1 MICICSSWWLCHPI
15 SSCSSKI
22 QNGLPFWSRLTRV
35 VLEKSPLTGCSRL
48 AAVVVVLRIQLLLL
62 LLLQFYSH
70 YTGQPALVSNHRLNI
85 DHVHIAQAFC
95 RNVFLLGCC
104 SRSSWIFLA
113 TVSNSWVLPWQ
124 FASLSSGEWQF
135 LHTQIFYKAV
145 YTATCLKK
153 YQIFNYQFTE
163 NLMLSLLVK

>member
-1 MICICSSWWLCHPI
+1 MKISDIVLVKTIVLFICYM
-15 SSCSSKI
+15 
-22 QNGLPFWSRLTRV
+22 PF
-35 VLEKSPLTGCSRL
+35 PLHQPSDGRTHNYFK
-48 AAVVVVLRIQLLLL
+48 AWQPP
-62 LLLQFYSH
+62 FYDH